1 MLVIFLRILYTVFH
15 RGCTDLHPQ
24 ICIPLYTN
32 SVQGFLCPPYS
43 LQNLLFVDFLM
54 MVLLTCV
61 RWYLIVLVCFSLIIS
76 NVENLSM
83 CLLAISMRSL
93 VKCQFRSSAHF
104 LIVLFFILSSLYILE
119 SDLLW
124 VTSFANVF
132 SHSVGCLFCWW
143 FPLLYK
149 IFLGLI
155 RSHLFVC
162 EHAKSLQLCPT
173 LWDSMDCSPPVSS
186 VHGIL

>member
-1 MLVIFLRILYTVFH
+1 M
-15 RGCTDLHPQ
+15 
-24 ICIPLYTN
+24 
-32 SVQGFLCPPYS
+32 SVQVFCPFL
-43 LQNLLFVDFLM
+43 
-54 MVLLTCV
+54 
-61 RWYLIVLVCFSLIIS
+61 
-76 NVENLSM
+76 
-83 CLLAISMRSL
+83 RSL

-173 LWDSMDCSPPVSS
+173 LWDSMDCSPPDSS
-186 VHGIL
+186 VHGILQARILEWVAIPSFRRTSQPRDWTLVSCIGRWVLYDRAPREAPFLPLGSLMLPIFWGNLFLYQ